1 MDMKSDKKGLSMRKE
16 PNQDRAI
23 DTMDSIL
30 KATAHILEKEGF
42 EKTSTNKIAAKA
54 GVSIG
59 SLYQYFPT
67 KDSILALLMDRY
79 LKTELEMLNR
89 VLQEKESRNLKET
102 INALMT
108 AILHSKKNSKR
119 FTKIFAQKLFG
130 FNKLDA
136 LKKIDDHMLELFK
149 SHIKPFE
156 AEIRTENLEMALWMS
171 IQCVKVIPVSI
182 MFHDNYELEDP
193 KVQDELVHLI
203 YQYLKK

>member
-1 MDMKSDKKGLSMRKE
+1 MKSDKKGLSMRKE

-23 DTMDSIL
+23 DTMDSII

-67 KDSILALLMDRY
+67 KDSILALMMDRY
-79 LKTELEMLNR
+79 MKGEIEMIDR
-89 VLQEKESRNLKET
+89 VLREKCSRTLKET
-102 INALMT
+102 IRDLLT
-108 AILHSKKNSKR
+108 AIMKSKKVSKR

-130 FNKLDA
+130 FDKIDA
-136 LKKIDDHMLELFK
+136 LKKVDEHMLELFK
-149 SHIKPFE
+149 IHIKPFE
-156 AEIRTENLEMALWMS
+156 AEIRTENLDMALWMS

-182 MFHDNYELEDP
+182 MFNENYDLEDP
-193 KVQDELVHLI
+193 VVLDEMVHLI

>member
-1 MDMKSDKKGLSMRKE
+1 MKVTKKGLNLRKE

-79 LKTELEMLNR
+79 MKSELEMLDR
-89 VLQEKESRNLKET
+89 VLREKKSRNLKAT
-102 INALMT
+102 IHDLMV
-108 AILHSKKNSKR
+108 AILQSKKVSKR

-130 FNKLDA
+130 FNKIDA
-136 LKKIDDHMLELFK
+136 LKKIDEHILELFK
-149 SHIKPFE
+149 VHIKPFE

-182 MFHDNYELEDP
+182 MFHENYDLEDP
-193 KVQDELVHLI
+193 KVLDEMVHLI

>member
-1 MDMKSDKKGLSMRKE
+1 MRKE

-79 LKTELEMLNR
+79 MKSEIEMIDR
-89 VLQEKESRNLKET
+89 VLKEKNSRTLNET
-102 INALMT
+102 IRDLMV
-108 AILHSKKNSKR
+108 AVMKSKKVSKR

-130 FNKLDA
+130 FDKIDA
-136 LKKIDDHMLELFK
+136 LKKVDDHMLALFK
-149 SHIKPFE
+149 AHIKPFE
-156 AEIRTENLEMALWMS
+156 AEIRTENLDMALWMS

-182 MFHDNYELEDP
+182 MFNDNYDLEDP
-193 KVQDELVHLI
+193 VVLDEMVHLI